1 MKRIFLLFILLYS
14 SNSISA
20 QTSKVVNGEIVNVID
35 ENNKRQGKWI
45 ITASPRVD
53 EGYTEGEVIEVG
65 NYVNT
70 RKEGIWKKY
79 YPGGKLKSEI
89 FYVGSRPKG
98 AYTLYYEN
106 GQIEEQGNWARSKN
120 TGDFKRYHSNGNVS
134 QSFTFSE
141 TGQRTGKQTYFYE
154 NGNVRLEGT
163 WQEGLEAGIMK
174 EYYENGDAMS
184 VKNFTGGVLDKASVE
199 VYASKEA
206 IKDPVKQV
214 IEEGK
219 DIHASVAKEEK
230 PNQGTFDGNGYKQ
243 LFNANKQI
251 AKDGTFKRYRL
262 MEGKQYV
269 YDDNGLLKQIMI
281 FKEGRYIGDGVIE
294 E

>member
-1 MKRIFLLFILLYS
+1 MKRILYFFILIYTF
-14 SNSISA
+14 NSIA
-20 QTSKVVNGEIVNVID
+20 QTSKVINGETVNVID
-35 ENNKRQGKWI
+35 ENNKRQGKWLI
-45 ITASPRVD
+45 AARPKVD
-53 EGYTEGEVIEVG
+53 VGYAAGEIVEEG

-70 RKEGIWKKY
+70 RKEGFWKKY

-106 GQIEEQGNWARSKN
+106 GQIEEQGNWERSKN
-120 TGDFKRYHSNGNVS
+120 TGEFKRYHPNGKIAQDFS
-134 QSFTFSE
+134 FSE
-141 TGQRTGKQTYFYE
+141 TGQRTGKQTYYYE

-163 WQEGLEAGIMK
+163 WQEGLEAGEMK
-174 EYYENGDAMS
+174 EYYENGDIMS
-184 VKNFTGGVLDKASVE
+184 VKNFNSGVLDKASVE
-199 VYASKEA
+199 VYASKVA
-206 IKDPVKQV
+206 IKDPVKAV
-214 IEEGK
+214 VDAGK
-219 DIHASVAKEEK
+219 DINASVEKEEK

-262 MEGKQYV
+262 MDGKQYV